1 MTVYLETRIH
11 RYVGLSSDTK
21 PADESLPGSLFYET
35 DTRNWFVW
43 NGAAW
48 TSYSYPYSLETARS
62 NFIAQ
67 VLDVMGDVRRFWLP
81 SSDETTT
88 AADQTRNQA
97 TLTHNATVATRL
109 HRLGLGYYVDYD
121 GSTNYSTFPDADD
134 LSFGNASADEA
145 FSVVMLVNI
154 TNTANN
160 RTLFGKYTT
169 NQREYRA
176 YLATN
181 DTLQFALYDESSDGA
196 ENLSSN
202 AAITQDDWILL
213 VLTYD
218 GSEDSDGMKIY
229 VDGLPIAV
237 TATSDV
243 GATYTAMENGTS
255 VLAIGSGTGAA
266 SLPFQGGIAA
276 FALGGAELTA
286 DQVWQ
291 LRNLFDGYFDFLG

>member
-1 MTVYLETRIH
+1 MAVYEEITLLREILDAVGGEQVEVGEYERIQLLQ
-11 RYVGLSSDTK
+11 GISD
-21 PADESLPGSLFYET
+21 ALNT
-35 DTRNWFVW
+35 DQ
-43 NGAAW
+43 
-48 TSYSYPYSLETARS
+48 ARS
-62 NFIAQ
+62 RFLGG
-67 VLDVMGDVRRFWLP
+67 VLSILGDARRVWLP
-81 SSDETTT
+81 DVDETTT
-88 AADQTRNQA
+88 ATDQTRNQA
-97 TLTHNATVATRL
+97 TLTHNATMVGRL
-109 HRLGLGYYVDYD
+109 HRLGLGYYADFD

-237 TATSDV
+237 TAVSDV

-255 VLAIGSGTGAA
+255 VLAIGSGTGSA

-276 FALGGAELTA
+276 FALSAGALTA
-286 DQVWQ
+286 DQAWQ
-291 LRNLFDGYFDFLG
+291 LRNLFDGYFGFLG